1 MDILRG
7 EPDDTEDED
16 GEQLFTFELYS
27 AVSIF
32 GFHYSLALILK
43 TS

>member
-1 MDILRG
+1 MRG
-7 EPDDTEDED
+7 GPDGTVDED
-16 GEQLFTFELYS
+16 GEQLLTFELYF

-32 GFHYSLALILK
+32 GFPLILK

>member
-7 EPDDTEDED
+7 GPDDTVDED

-27 AVSIF
+27 AVSILDF
-32 GFHYSLALILK
+32 ITH
-43 TS
+43 